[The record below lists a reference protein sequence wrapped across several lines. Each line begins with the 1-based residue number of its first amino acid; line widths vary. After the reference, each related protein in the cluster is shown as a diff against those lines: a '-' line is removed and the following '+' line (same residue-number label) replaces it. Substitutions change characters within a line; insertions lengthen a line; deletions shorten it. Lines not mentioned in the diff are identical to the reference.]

1 VWQFGSWDGICG
13 AMPEPDSIPV
23 PQDVHDR
30 AADWVE
36 RRQRDT
42 SPDLAERLNS
52 WLAAD
57 PKHRVAFQLAQ
68 RQWEDSRLLDHS
80 PLARDRQLVRA
91 PFLMRQST
99 HRMLVG
105 VGGAAALALAAIGLV
120 PVLSPPSL
128 IPAAEAQRFETGRG
142 EIKHLR
148 LDDGSR
154 VTLDTTSSVVVH
166 NYGGVRR
173 IELEGGRA
181 RFASAAGRSLEVVAG
196 SERFQAENATFD
208 VDLTGSKRLVMVL
221 RGHVKAQPR
230 NNEHAVSMSI
240 EPASRDPDVAGP
252 DGQIGTQPQW
262 PSGMLSLDGTRLDHA
277 IAAIN
282 RYNVVQIAI
291 SPTLADLR
299 MTGAFKVRDPVGFAR
314 TVAALYH
321 LRLARTGSRLTLSGD
336 N

>member
-1 VWQFGSWDGICG
+1 MWQFGSWDGICG
-13 AMPEPDSIPV
+13 GMPEPDSIPI
-23 PQDVHDR
+23 PQDVHDA

-36 RRQRDT
+36 RRQRNT

-91 PFLMRQST
+91 PFLMRHST

-105 VGGAAALALAAIGLV
+105 VGGAAALALAAIGLA

-148 LDDGSR
+148 LGDGSR
-154 VTLDTTSSVVVH
+154 ITLDTTSSVVIR
-166 NYGGVRR
+166 NDGGMRR

-208 VDLTGSKRLVMVL
+208 VDLTGFKRSVMVL
-221 RGHVKAQPR
+221 RGHVRAQSKG
-230 NNEHAVSMSI
+230 EHAVSALI
-240 EPASRDPDVAGP
+240 EPASRGP
-252 DGQIGTQPQW
+252 DAASPDGRIGTQPQW

-299 MTGAFKVRDPVGFAR
+299 MTGAFKVGDPVGFAR
-314 TVAALYH
+314 TVAVLYH
-321 LRLARTGSRLTLSGD
+321 LRLARTGSRLTLSG
-336 N
+336 NN